1 MKVTIDP
8 FRPIYPTPAALI
20 TSISPDGTPN
30 IITLGEVYNL
40 SLRRPTIVGI
50 GIHKARYSHTLIS
63 QTREYVVN
71 LPTTGLVEKVDRCG
85 TISGRDVDKFATV
98 GLTPLP
104 ASLVQ
109 PPLIAECP
117 INVECKV
124 RDIVEVGDHDTFMGE
139 VVAVHADEELLDEQG
154 HVCMDRLD
162 TFCFLFCYG
171 SRGEYWTLGKKLAD
185 AWYTRRLGEE

>member
-1 MKVTIDP
+1 
-8 FRPIYPTPAALI
+8 
-20 TSISPDGTPN
+20 
-30 IITLGEVYNL
+30 VYNL
-40 SLRRPTIVGI
+40 SLRQPTIVGI
-50 GIHKARYSHTLIS
+50 GIHKARYSHELIS

-71 LPTTGLVEKVDRCG
+71 LPTVSLVEAADRCG
-85 TISGRDVDKFATV
+85 SVSGREVDKFSAF

-104 ASLVQ
+104 AANVK

-117 INVECKV
+117 INIECKV
-124 RDIVEVGDHDTFMGE
+124 HDIVEVGDHDTFMGE

-162 TFCFLFCYG
+162 TFCFMFCYG

-185 AWYTRRLGEE
+185 AWYTRRLEKE